1 MSQRWNLQYD
11 IVIVI
16 VIVIAI
22 NCFRCLVSGR
32 LVMFFVSPLVFT
44 LLALGRSSFLQ
55 KIVSFTTSIAF
66 PVHQSALPNDSD
78 VGIVVKL
85 PIELCTGGSY
95 CVRIRVAGSK
105 GTTRIYRAAVDTGSP
120 YLVLSGDRDI
130 LYEGKKQPFQ
140 LSDSPFPPTE
150 EIYGSGSGFLDWKQ
164 ATVSFRSVPRLSSR
178 GETILA
184 MMDDQ
189 LEVEAGGTLLGLVKH
204 PNPPRQKEFYRPTWL
219 QQLYF
224 QDGSDVRSFSIDRES
239 LTLASGSLLSSKVP
253 QIPLV
258 DLRPLGGFIEHYC
271 FTVKE
276 LVLDGVSITSGKL
289 GGRPIVAVLD
299 TGLTGC
305 LVNQAFWDVL
315 TEECNIDPRKIRLA
329 TVRADDPSRK
339 QVVEFVSGRGFNNM
353 FYVAPIYLD
362 WFFDEQNA
370 PYVLVL
376 GQTFLS
382 QGKLSIDIEARLATF
397 EL

>member
-1 MSQRWNLQYD
+1 
-11 IVIVI
+11 
-16 VIVIAI
+16 
-22 NCFRCLVSGR
+22 
-32 LVMFFVSPLVFT
+32 MFFAAPLVCVY
-44 LLALGRSSFLQ
+44 LALDRSSFLQ
-55 KIVSFTTSIAF
+55 RIVSFTTSVAAF
-66 PVHQSALPNDSD
+66 PSRQSSLKDEI
-78 VGIVVKL
+78 GTVVKL
-85 PIELCTGGSY
+85 PVESCTGGSY

-105 GTTRIYRAAVDTGSP
+105 GTTRVYRAAVDTGSP

-130 LYEGKKQPFQ
+130 LYEGKHPFQ

-164 ATVSFRSVPRLSSR
+164 ATVSFRSVPRLSSH

-239 LTLASGSLLSSKVP
+239 LTLANGSLLSRKVP
-253 QIPLV
+253 RIPLV

-276 LVLDGVSITSGKL
+276 LILDGVRVMSSKL

-315 TEECNIDPRKIRLA
+315 TEELDIDPRKIRLA
-329 TVRADDPSRK
+329 TVRADDPVQR

-382 QGKLSIDIEARLATF
+382 QGKLTVDIEARLATF